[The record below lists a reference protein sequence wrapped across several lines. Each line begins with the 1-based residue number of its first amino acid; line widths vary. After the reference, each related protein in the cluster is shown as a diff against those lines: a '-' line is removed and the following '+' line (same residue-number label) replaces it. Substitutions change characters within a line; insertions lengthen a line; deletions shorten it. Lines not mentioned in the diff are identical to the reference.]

1 MNAKVNLNQDN
12 ISNGFAKSWR
22 MKRSNSHFDPRRW
35 LCLSLFLFTAT
46 GLGAQLRTITGTVR
60 ASDGEPLIGAT
71 VMVGNQT
78 ARGAV
83 TDFNGRFSIQAQTG
97 ETLNLSY
104 TGYEDKTVAVT
115 TESYYEIV
123 LAVAYE
129 VLEEVV
135 VIGYGTQKKSDLT
148 GAVASVSG
156 EELRSSITTN
166 IDQALQGRVAGVQV
180 TQNSG
185 QPGGAASIRIRGS
198 NSITGSSE
206 PLYVIDGIPF
216 QGDGNSVAGFDW
228 AGGANG
234 QNRVNPLS
242 TINPSDI
249 VSVEVL
255 KDASAT
261 AIYGARAANGV
272 VLITTKRGKKGE
284 AKISYNGYYANQS
297 LPTKLEMMALPD
309 YASYQVQI
317 ATGLGLPVNQR
328 YLDPTLLGNGTD
340 WQDEIFRSA
349 GMQSHQ
355 ISVSGGSENT
365 QYAVSGGFFQ
375 QDGIIIGSDF
385 QRFTSRVNID
395 NKVKDWFK
403 VGASLAYA
411 NTDEKI
417 TLNDGGDGVI
427 MQALAMPP
435 DVPVRDFNG
444 EFAGPSSNTSD
455 ISFNPVGA
463 ALLRN
468 NTLDRQRLMANV
480 YGNVEFMKGLSFRSE
495 IGFDDNHAVNK
506 SFHPT
511 FDWGV
516 LENNENQLRQ
526 REEGSFFWI
535 WKNYLTYNL
544 SFGNAHSLSAMLG
557 AEAQKSSWEGTQ
569 VTKKEFSSNDIQ
581 VLSEGNDAT
590 SSTTG
595 WKDAASLA
603 SYFGRFNYGFN
614 DKYLLTL
621 TLRADGSSKFGPNN
635 KWGYFPSGSV
645 AWRISNEPFMKSI
658 EAIYNMKL
666 RIGYGEVGNQAIA
679 NYLYGSSLLTVNT
692 PFGTGYRLEK
702 ISNPDLKWEAT
713 RQFNAGL
720 DLALLEGRID
730 LSVDVYQKQTSDM
743 LLQLSIPSYLGGT
756 NWNDIRAPFAN
767 VGRMENKGFDLAL
780 STHNLRGRKFNWTT
794 NLTFSRNEN
803 KVLELDDDKRIY
815 WRNLYWYSEFQTA
828 TRTSAGLPVGMFYG
842 YITEGLFRGQD
853 DILNHAVQVSD
864 GNITSEHPH
873 GRNLLSKTQGV
884 WIGDVKFKDLNGDG
898 VIDVE
903 DQTLIGDPNPDFTFG
918 INNNFSFG
926 PIGLTVYLNGS
937 YGAEILNYSRVVIEG
952 QTSVFN
958 NQAAT
963 VAGRA
968 RIALID
974 PNGPDDNPENVYLAN
989 PDTDMPRPTT
999 NDNNR
1004 NNRMSDRFIE
1014 DGSYIRIQNIMLSY
1028 TLPAPLSR
1036 KFRIERLKFYVNA
1049 QNVYTITG
1057 YSGYDPEIGAF
1068 NQDPLLQ
1075 NVDMG
1080 RYPSPRLITFGADV
1094 DF

>member
-1 MNAKVNLNQDN
+1 
-12 ISNGFAKSWR
+12 
-22 MKRSNSHFDPRRW
+22 MKQFIRLSIICRG
-35 LCLSLFLFTAT
+35 LCLLLLLFMAG
-46 GLGAQLRTITGTVR
+46 GLSAQLRTIAGKV
-60 ASDGEPLIGAT
+60 SSVEGEPLIGAT
-71 VMVGNQT
+71 ILVENSSG
-78 ARGAV
+78 RGTI
-83 TDFNGRFSIQAQTG
+83 TDFDGRFSIEAQTG
-97 ETLNLSY
+97 EALTISY
-104 TGYEDKTVAVT
+104 TGYEAATVTVT
-115 TESYYEIV
+115 TDNTLTV
-123 LAVAYE
+123 
-129 VLEEVV
+129 VLEVASKLLDEVV

-148 GAVASVSG
+148 GAVSSISG
-156 EELRSSITTN
+156 DELRSSITTN

-216 QGDGNSVAGFDW
+216 QGDGASVAGFDW

-242 TINPSDI
+242 TINPNDI
-249 VSVEVL
+249 VSIEVL

-272 VLITTKRGKKGE
+272 VLITTKRGEEGE
-284 AKISYNGYYANQS
+284 SKISYNGYYANQS
-297 LPTKLEMMALPD
+297 LPNKLEMMPLTD

-317 ATGLGLPVNQR
+317 ANDLGRQVNQR
-328 YLDPTLLGNGTD
+328 YLDPSLLGAGTD

-355 ISVSGGSENT
+355 LSVSGGSKKT
-365 QYAVSGGFFQ
+365 QYAVSGGYFQ
-375 QDGIIIGSDF
+375 QDGIIIGSNFD
-385 QRFTSRVNID
+385 RFTTRVNLD
-395 NKVKDWFK
+395 NQVKDWFK
-403 VGASLAYA
+403 IGASLAYA
-411 NTDEKI
+411 RTDEKI

-427 MQALAMPP
+427 MQALVMPP

-468 NTLDRQRLMANV
+468 NTLGRQRLMANV
-480 YGNVEFMKGLSFRSE
+480 FGQVDLLKGLNFRSE
-495 IGFDDNHAVNK
+495 IGFDDNHSVNK

-511 FDWGV
+511 YNWGV
-516 LENNENQLRQ
+516 LQNNENQLRQ
-526 REEGSFFWI
+526 REESSFFWI
-535 WKNYLTYNL
+535 WKNYLTYNIT
-544 SFGNAHSLSAMLG
+544 LG
-557 AEAQKSSWEGTQ
+557 ERHGLAALLGTEAQKSSWEGSQ

-581 VLSEGNDAT
+581 VLSEGNDVT
-590 SSTTG
+590 SRTSG

-603 SYFGRFNYGFN
+603 SYFGRFNYSF
-614 DKYLLTL
+614 DDRYLLTF
-621 TLRADGSSKFGPNN
+621 TMRADGSSKFGSNN

-645 AWRISNEPFMKSI
+645 AWRLSNEEFLKSVD
-658 EAIYNMKL
+658 AIYDMKL
-666 RIGYGEVGNQAIA
+666 RFGYGEVGNQAIG

-713 RQFNAGL
+713 KQYNVGL
-720 DLALLEGRID
+720 DLSLFDGRFDFTID
-730 LSVDVYQKQTSDM
+730 FYQKQTSDM

-756 NWNDIRAPFAN
+756 NYNDIRAPFAN
-767 VGRMENKGFDLAL
+767 VGRMENKGFDLSL
-780 STHNLRGRKFNWTT
+780 TTRNVTGRKFNWTT
-794 NLTFSRNEN
+794 NVTFSKNEN
-803 KVLELDDDKRIY
+803 KILELDDESRIY

-828 TRTSAGLPVGMFYG
+828 TQTSVGLPVGMFYG
-842 YITEGLFRGQD
+842 YQVEGLFKDQE

-864 GNITSEHPH
+864 GNITAENPN
-873 GRNLLSKTQGV
+873 GQNLVNKTQGV

-898 VIDVE
+898 VVDVD
-903 DQTLIGDPNPDFTFG
+903 DQVIIGDPNPDFTFG

-926 PIGLTVYLNGS
+926 PLDLTIYLNGS

-963 VAGRA
+963 VADRA
-968 RIALID
+968 QIELID
-974 PNGPDDNPENVYLAN
+974 PAGAADNPENVFLAN
-989 PDTDMPRPTT
+989 PDSNLPRPST

-1014 DGSYIRIQNIMLSY
+1014 NGSYIRIQNVRLSY
-1028 TLPAPLSR
+1028 TLPNVLTR
-1036 KFRIERLKFYVNA
+1036 KARIERLKLYVNA
-1049 QNVYTITG
+1049 QNVYTFTD

-1080 RYPSPRLITFGADV
+1080 RYPSPRLFTFGIDV

>member
-1 MNAKVNLNQDN
+1 MKQLKRL
-12 ISNGFAKSWR
+12 SNT
-22 MKRSNSHFDPRRW
+22 RRW
-35 LCLSLFLFTAT
+35 LCISLLLFIATSLS
-46 GLGAQLRTITGTVR
+46 AQMRTITGTV
-60 ASDGEPLIGAT
+60 SSTDGEPLIGAT
-71 VMVGNQT
+71 VLVENSAG
-78 ARGAV
+78 RGTV
-83 TDFNGRFSIQAQTG
+83 TDYEGNFSIKAETG
-97 ETLNLSY
+97 ETLHLSY
-104 TGYEDKTVAVT
+104 TGYEAKTVVVGAENT
-115 TESYYEIV
+115 LSIV
-123 LAVAYE
+123 LEVASELLDE
-129 VLEEVV
+129 VI

-148 GAVASVSG
+148 GAVSSVSG
-156 EELRSSITTN
+156 DELRSSITTN

-216 QGDGNSVAGFDW
+216 QGDGAAVAGFDW

-242 TINPSDI
+242 TINPNDI
-249 VSVEVL
+249 VSIEVL

-272 VLITTKRGKKGE
+272 VLITTKRGKAGE
-284 AKISYNGYYANQS
+284 AKISYNGYYAQQS
-297 LPTKLEMMALPD
+297 LPNKLEMMALPD

-317 ATGLGLPVNQR
+317 ANDLDRQVNQR

-340 WQDEIFRSA
+340 WQDEVFRNA

-355 ISVSGGSENT
+355 ISISGGNEST
-365 QYAVSGGFFQ
+365 QYAISGGYFQ
-375 QDGIIIGSDF
+375 QDGIIIGSNFD
-385 QRFTSRVNID
+385 RITTRVNLD
-395 NKVKDWFK
+395 NRVNSWFK
-403 VGASLAYA
+403 AGASFAYA
-411 NTDEKI
+411 KTGEKI

-427 MQALAMPP
+427 MQALVMPP

-468 NTLDRQRLMANV
+468 NTLDRQRLMANIFGEV
-480 YGNVEFMKGLSFRSE
+480 DLLKGLSFRSE
-495 IGFDDNHAVNK
+495 IGFDDNHSVNK

-511 FDWGV
+511 YNWGV
-516 LENNENQLRQ
+516 LQNNENQLRQ
-526 REEGSFFWI
+526 REESSFFWI
-535 WKNYLTYNL
+535 WKNYLTYDL
-544 SFGNAHSLSAMLG
+544 KFGGRHGLTALLG
-557 AEAQKSSWEGTQ
+557 TEAQKSSWEGSQ

-581 VLSEGNDAT
+581 VLSEGNDIT
-590 SSTTG
+590 SRTSG

-603 SYFGRFNYGFN
+603 SYFGRFNYALD
-614 DKYLLTL
+614 DKYLLTF
-621 TLRADGSSKFGPNN
+621 TMRADGSSKFGPNN

-645 AWRISNEPFMKSI
+645 AWRLSNEPFMESI
-658 EAIYNMKL
+658 DAIYDMKL
-666 RIGYGEVGNQAIA
+666 RAGYGEVGNQAID

-713 RQFNAGL
+713 KQFNAGM
-720 DLALLEGRID
+720 DLSLFDGRID
-730 LSVDVYQKQTSDM
+730 FTIDFYKKETSDM

-767 VGRMENKGFDLAL
+767 VGRMENKGFDL
-780 STHNLRGRKFNWTT
+780 SMTTRNVTGKKFNWTT

-803 KVLELDDDKRIY
+803 RILELDDEARIY

-828 TRTSAGLPVGMFYG
+828 TQTRVGQPVGLFYG
-842 YITEGLFRGQD
+842 YQVEGLFTDQD

-864 GNITSEHPH
+864 GNITSENPN
-873 GRNLLSKTQGV
+873 GRNLVSKTQGV

-898 VIDVE
+898 LINVE
-903 DQTLIGDPNPDFTFG
+903 DQTIIGDPNPDFTFG
-918 INNNFSFG
+918 FNNNFSYG
-926 PIGLTVYLNGS
+926 PFDLTVYLNGS

-963 VAGRA
+963 VANRA
-968 RIALID
+968 QFALID
-974 PNGPDDNPENVYLAN
+974 PNGADDNPENVFLAN
-989 PDTDMPRPTT
+989 PGSDLPRPTT

-1014 DGSYIRIQNIMLSY
+1014 DGTYLRIQNVRFSY
-1028 TLPAPLSR
+1028 TLPVTLTKKYR
-1036 KFRIERLKFYVNA
+1036 VERLKLYVNA
-1049 QNVYTITG
+1049 QNIYTFTD

-1080 RYPSPRLITFGADV
+1080 RYPSPRLFTFGIDV

>member
-1 MNAKVNLNQDN
+1 
-12 ISNGFAKSWR
+12 
-22 MKRSNSHFDPRRW
+22 MKRFKRLSISCRW
-35 LCLSLFLFTAT
+35 LCLILFLFVAT
-46 GLGAQLRTITGTVR
+46 GMSAQLRTVTGTV
-60 ASDGEPLIGAT
+60 SSTDGEPLIGAT
-71 VMVGNQT
+71 VLVDNS
-78 ARGAV
+78 ASRGTI
-83 TDFNGRFSIQAQTG
+83 TDFNGNFSIEAKAG
-97 ETLNLSY
+97 EVLIFSY
-104 TGYEDKTVAVT
+104 TGYESKKVAVAS
-115 TESYYEIV
+115 ERN
-123 LAVAYE
+123 LAV
-129 VLEEVV
+129 VLEVASELLDEVV

-148 GAVASVSG
+148 GAVSSVSG
-156 EELRSSITTN
+156 DELRSSITTN

-216 QGDGNSVAGFDW
+216 QGDGASVAGFDW

-242 TINPSDI
+242 TINPNDI
-249 VSVEVL
+249 VSIEVL

-272 VLITTKRGKKGE
+272 VLITTKRGEEGE
-284 AKISYNGYYANQS
+284 AKISYNGYYASQS
-297 LPTKLEMMALPD
+297 LPNKLEMMPLPD

-317 ATGLGLPVNQR
+317 ANDLDRQVNQR
-328 YLDPTLLGNGTD
+328 YLDPSLLGNGTD
-340 WQDEIFRSA
+340 WQDEVFRDA

-355 ISVSGGSENT
+355 LSVSGGSKNT
-365 QYAVSGGFFQ
+365 QYAVSGGYFQ
-375 QDGIIIGSDF
+375 QDGIIIGSNFD
-385 QRFTSRVNID
+385 RITTRVNLD
-395 NKVKDWFK
+395 NQVKDWFK
-403 VGASLAYA
+403 IGASLAYA
-411 NTDEKI
+411 KTNEKI

-427 MQALAMPP
+427 MQALVMPP

-468 NTLDRQRLMANV
+468 NTLGRQRLMANIF
-480 YGNVEFMKGLSFRSE
+480 GEANLLKGLSFRSE
-495 IGFDDNHAVNK
+495 IGFDDNHSVNK

-511 FDWGV
+511 YNWGV
-516 LENNENQLRQ
+516 LQNNENQLRQ
-526 REEGSFFWI
+526 REESSFFWI
-535 WKNYLTYNL
+535 WKNYLTYNVT
-544 SFGNAHSLSAMLG
+544 LG
-557 AEAQKSSWEGTQ
+557 ERHGLAALLGTEAQKSSWEGSQ

-581 VLSEGNDAT
+581 VLSEGNDIT
-590 SSTTG
+590 SRTSG

-603 SYFGRFNYGFN
+603 SYFGRFNYSF
-614 DKYLLTL
+614 DERYLFTF
-621 TLRADGSSKFGPNN
+621 TMRADGSSKFGPNN

-645 AWRISNEPFMKSI
+645 AWRISNEEFLKAVD
-658 EAIYNMKL
+658 AIYDMKL
-666 RIGYGEVGNQAIA
+666 RFGYGEVGNQAIA

-713 RQFNAGL
+713 KQYNAGL
-720 DLALLEGRID
+720 DLSLFDGRFDFTID
-730 LSVDVYQKQTSDM
+730 FYQKQTSDM

-756 NWNDIRAPFAN
+756 EWNDIRAPFAN
-767 VGRMENKGFDLAL
+767 VGRMENKGFDLSLA
-780 STHNLRGRKFNWTT
+780 TRNVTGRKFSWTT
-794 NLTFSRNEN
+794 NLTFSKNRN
-803 KVLELDDDKRIY
+803 KILELDDDSRIY

-828 TRTSAGLPVGMFYG
+828 TQTSVGLPVGLFYG
-842 YITEGLFRGQD
+842 YQVEGLFKDQD

-864 GNITSEHPH
+864 GIITDENPN
-873 GRNLLSKTQGV
+873 GLNKVSKTQGV
-884 WIGDVKFKDLNGDG
+884 WIGDIKFKDLNGDG
-898 VIDVE
+898 VVDVD
-903 DQTLIGDPNPDFTFG
+903 DQTIIGDPNPDFTFG
-918 INNNFSFG
+918 FNNNFSYG
-926 PIGLTVYLNGS
+926 PFGLTIYLNGS

-963 VAGRA
+963 VADRA
-968 RIALID
+968 QIELVD
-974 PNGPDDNPENVYLAN
+974 PSGADDNPENVFLAN
-989 PDTDMPRPTT
+989 PDSNIPRPST

-1014 DGSYIRIQNIMLSY
+1014 DGSYLRIQNVRLSY
-1028 TLPAPLSR
+1028 TLPASLTR
-1036 KFRIERLKFYVNA
+1036 KARIERLKLYINA
-1049 QNVYTITG
+1049 QNLYTFTG

-1080 RYPSPRLITFGADV
+1080 RYPSPRLFTFGIDL

>member
-1 MNAKVNLNQDN
+1 
-12 ISNGFAKSWR
+12 
-22 MKRSNSHFDPRRW
+22 MKQLKPLFFSCQW
-35 LCLSLFLFTAT
+35 GCLMLFLLLAID
-46 GLGAQLRTITGTVR
+46 LDAQVRTITGKVN
-60 ASDGEPLIGAT
+60 SSEGEPLIGAT
-71 VMVGNQT
+71 ILVENLAG
-78 ARGAV
+78 RGTV
-83 TDFNGRFSIQAQTG
+83 TDFEGNFSIDAKTG
-97 ETLNLSY
+97 ETLYLSY
-104 TGYEDKTVAVT
+104 TGFEAKTVLITA
-115 TESYYEIV
+115 ESTLTIV
-123 LAVAYE
+123 MDLSAE
-129 VLEEVV
+129 LLDEVV
-135 VIGYGTQKKSDLT
+135 VVGYGTQKKSDLT
-148 GAVASVSG
+148 GAVSSISG
-156 EELRSSITTN
+156 DDLRSSITTN
-166 IDQALQGRVAGVQV
+166 LDQALQGRVAGVQV

-216 QGDGNSVAGFDW
+216 QGDGASVAGFDW

-242 TINPSDI
+242 TINPNDI
-249 VSVEVL
+249 ISIEVL

-272 VLITTKRGKKGE
+272 VLITTKRGEKGT

-297 LPTKLEMMALPD
+297 LPNQLEMMSLPE

-317 ATGLGLPVNQR
+317 ANDLDRQVNQR
-328 YLDPTLLGNGTD
+328 YLDPSLLGDGTN
-340 WQDEIFRSA
+340 WQDEIFRNA

-355 ISVSGGSENT
+355 LSVSGGTDNT
-365 QYAVSGGFFQ
+365 QYAISGGYFQ
-375 QDGIIIGSDF
+375 QDGIIIGSNFD
-385 QRFTSRVNID
+385 RFTTRVNLD
-395 NKVKDWFK
+395 NKVNDWFK
-403 VGASLAYA
+403 IGASLAYA

-427 MQALAMPP
+427 MQALVMPP
-435 DVPVRDFNG
+435 DVAVRDING

-468 NTLDRQRLMANV
+468 NTLKRQRLMANIFTDITL
-480 YGNVEFMKGLSFRSE
+480 YKGLSFRSE
-495 IGFDDNHAVNK
+495 IGFDDNHSVNK

-526 REEGSFFWI
+526 REESSFFWI
-535 WKNYLTYNL
+535 WKNYLTYNTTIGEKHNL
-544 SFGNAHSLSAMLG
+544 TALLG
-557 AEAQKSSWEGTQ
+557 TEAQKSSWEGSQ

-581 VLSEGNDAT
+581 VLSEGNDVT
-590 SSTTG
+590 SRTSG

-603 SYFGRFNYGFN
+603 SYFGRFNYSFDN
-614 DKYLLTL
+614 KYLVTF
-621 TLRADGSSKFGPNN
+621 TMRADGSSKFGPNN
-635 KWGYFPSGSV
+635 KWGYFPSGSI
-645 AWRISNEPFMKSI
+645 AWRVSNEEFLKSI
-658 EAIYNMKL
+658 DAIYDMKI
-666 RIGYGEVGNQAIA
+666 RVGYGEVGNQAIG

-713 RQFNAGL
+713 KQFNVGL
-720 DLALLEGRID
+720 DLALFDGRVD
-730 LSVDVYQKQTSDM
+730 FTFDVYQKETSDM

-756 NWNDIRAPFAN
+756 NYNDIRAPFAN
-767 VGRMENKGFDLAL
+767 VGRLENKGFDLSL
-780 STHNLRGRKFNWTT
+780 TTHNVTSKKFNWTT
-794 NLTFSRNEN
+794 NLTFSKNNN
-803 KVLELDDDKRIY
+803 KILELDDDARIY

-828 TRTSAGLPVGMFYG
+828 TRTSVGQPIGMFYG
-842 YITEGLFRGQD
+842 YVVDGLFTDQQ

-864 GNITSEHPH
+864 GNITAENPN
-873 GRNLLSKTQGV
+873 GQNLVNKTQGV
-884 WIGDVKFKDLNGDG
+884 WIGDMKFKDLNGDG
-898 VIDVE
+898 VINVE
-903 DQTLIGDPNPDFTFG
+903 DQTIIGNPNPDFTFG
-918 INNNFSFG
+918 FNNNFNYG
-926 PIGLTVYLNGS
+926 PFDLTVYLNGA
-937 YGAEILNYSRVVIEG
+937 YGVDVLNYSRVVIEG

-963 VAGRA
+963 VADRA
-968 RIALID
+968 QIDLID
-974 PNGPDDNPENVYLAN
+974 PTQPDNIPENVFLAN
-989 PDTDMPRPTT
+989 PDSQIPRPTT

-1004 NNRMSDRFIE
+1004 NNRMSDRYIE
-1014 DGSYIRIQNIMLSY
+1014 DGTYLRIQNLRLSY
-1028 TLPAPLSR
+1028 TFPALLT
-1036 KFRIERLKFYVNA
+1036 KKYRIERLKLYVNV
-1049 QNVYTITG
+1049 QNVYTFTD

-1080 RYPSPRLITFGADV
+1080 RYPSPRLYTFGLDI